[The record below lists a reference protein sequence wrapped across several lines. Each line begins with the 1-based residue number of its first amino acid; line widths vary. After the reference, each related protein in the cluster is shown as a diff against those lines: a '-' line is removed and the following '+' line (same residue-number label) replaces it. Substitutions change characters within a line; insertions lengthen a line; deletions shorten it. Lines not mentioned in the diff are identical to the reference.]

1 MAISSSS
8 EEDSKSISS
17 DSSSS
22 SGGSS
27 SSGIVVDPSVATGT
41 QASPSTVAASSV
53 VKDAVESANGSG
65 DPGGA
70 SKTATNSNLTSGSA
84 TESSPSKVSSS
95 VSAVIGAVVNWATGG
110 PAQTAT
116 TTAPTVPVTETK
128 ASGESGG
135 MATTPTT
142 KTATMEAS
150 DNGAS
155 TTTATTKEASS
166 SSSSFLASQPPSLPL
181 LHSKSAEAQALLAKD
196 WSELSSAERQTILAE
211 VNGNVPTSASPV
223 TNSKTS
229 AAPFIE
235 DPVMVERCLKQ
246 MEQEIQHVRRSRS
259 SYDRAMFLA
268 PHRIKDRKFRL
279 MFLRAEHFDSY
290 RATQR
295 FMKHFEFKNS
305 LFGYEKLVEAIRLD
319 DLNEDDTESYLSGT
333 FQILSRAEAGAKGS
347 SHIKRNKAKGAT
359 AAGSGGGTA
368 AAFAG
373 SKKTDQYGRPVTWF
387 APHLGQFKSY
397 RSMVSI
403 VTF

>member
-1 MAISSSS
+1 MASSSSS

-17 DSSSS
+17 DSSSGGG
-22 SGGSS
+22 GGSS
-27 SSGIVVDPSVATGT
+27 SSGIVVDPSAATGT
-41 QASPSTVAASSV
+41 QASSSSVAAPSV
-53 VKDAVESANGSG
+53 VKDAVASASGRG

-70 SKTATNSNLTSGSA
+70 SKADTNPNLTSESA
-84 TESSPSKVSSS
+84 TGSSPSKVSAS

-110 PAQTAT
+110 PVQTAT
-116 TTAPTVPVTETK
+116 TTAPTVPAAEAK
-128 ASGESGG
+128 ASVESGG
-135 MATTPTT
+135 MTTTPTT
-142 KTATMEAS
+142 KAATMAAS

-155 TTTATTKEASS
+155 TNTTTTKEASS
-166 SSSSFLASQPPSLPL
+166 ASQQPSLPL

-196 WSELSSAERQTILAE
+196 WSELSSAERQTILTE
-211 VNGNVPTSASPV
+211 VNGSVPTSTSPV
-223 TNSKTS
+223 TDSKTG
-229 AAPFIE
+229 ATPFIE
-235 DPVMVERCLKQ
+235 DPVMVERCLIQ

-305 LFGYEKLVEAIRLD
+305 LFGYEKLVEGIRLD

-333 FQILSRAEAGAKGS
+333 FQVLSRAEAGGKGS
-347 SHIKRNKAKGAT
+347 SHNKRNKTKGAI
-359 AAGSGGGTA
+359 AADAGSRGRSVAG
-368 AAFAG
+368 FAG